1 MNIRMSDREGREIEQ
16 DPRSDLDDISHD
28 DRLSLG
34 DSIRSRMQ
42 FLIAQ
47 NGTILN
53 QTQFADAK
61 AGALLTVLGLVAIK
75 GSAPAI
81 VIIQNPL
88 ELLSMVLV
96 IISIGF
102 SLATIMPRFRGFDP
116 NATPAKDDRYTWL
129 SIARNPYSGD
139 QHGQYARRTD
149 FGTMVDSIANSN
161 VGAARILVRKY
172 MMLRWAFITGFSGCA
187 LLLIATNA

>member
-1 MNIRMSDREGREIEQ
+1 MNIRMSDPAGRDVEQ
-16 DPRSDLDDISHD
+16 DARLELPDISYD
-28 DRLSLG
+28 ETLSLG
-34 DSIRSRMQ
+34 DSVRSRMQ

-88 ELLSMVLV
+88 ELLSMVMV
-96 IISIGF
+96 IVSIGF

-116 NATPAKDDRYTWL
+116 DSLPAMNDRYTWL
-129 SIARNPYSGD
+129 SIARNPYSGNE
-139 QHGQYARRTD
+139 HGEYARRTD
-149 FGTMVDSIANSN
+149 FRAIVDSIANSN

-187 LLLIATNA
+187 LLLIATNT